1 MSRRNAKLAKLSDLQ
16 SRFSDVILTKRDLGL
31 IITGLRNLDRTD
43 FTERDNREYD
53 ALVNQLSKITYTI
66 NFKVTKDY
74 ENIEIIN
81 DDIN

>member
-66 NFKVTKDY
+66 NYRRQSF
-74 ENIEIIN
+74 
-81 DDIN
+81 

>member
-66 NFKVTKDY
+66 NY
-74 ENIEIIN
+74 RRQ
-81 DDIN
+81 